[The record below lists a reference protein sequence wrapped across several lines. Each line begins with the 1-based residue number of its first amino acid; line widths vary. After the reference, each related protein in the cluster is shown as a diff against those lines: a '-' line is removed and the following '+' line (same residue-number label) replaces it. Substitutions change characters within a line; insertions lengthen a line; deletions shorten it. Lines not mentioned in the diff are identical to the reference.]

1 MDTNRLGA
9 IAEANILTAAVELG
23 VDVARPVLDGLRYD
37 LIFDL
42 HPTLVRVQCKWV
54 LRNGGVVDV
63 RARTCRRGPNGSYVR
78 GTYSAREVDA
88 VGAYF
93 AELGKVYLLP
103 IEMFAGKQQISL
115 RLSYARNNQQS
126 GIHWAEQYELGA
138 IAQLGERRR
147 GTAEVVGSSPTS
159 STIFRE
165 AA

>member
-1 MDTNRLGA
+1 M
-9 IAEANILTAAVELG
+9 
-23 VDVARPVLDGLRYD
+23 
-37 LIFDL
+37 
-42 HPTLVRVQCKWV
+42 
-54 LRNGGVVDV
+54 
-63 RARTCRRGPNGSYVR
+63 RARTCRRGPNGSHVR

-88 VGAYF
+88 VGAYC

-115 RLSYARNNQQS
+115 RLSHARNNQQS

-159 STIFRE
+159 STLFRE